1 MKFTVL
7 SLFPEITDAYFAS
20 SIMAKAVER
29 GLVEYQAVQI
39 RDFATDRHRSCD
51 DAPYGGGPGMLMLC
65 EPVGRAF
72 ESVGVARRE
81 VIDGVVAGEGPS
93 GERQNGERQ
102 SRERL
107 VVYLSPSG
115 ELFDQKM
122 AKDFAGEKELVLLCG
137 RYEGVDQRVLDLYVD
152 REVSVGDYV
161 LSSGE
166 VAALT
171 VIDAVYRLIDGV
183 ITGESLDEESF
194 SGGLLEYPQWT
205 RPPEYGKLAVPE
217 ILLSGHHEQISKWRR
232 GKQVEKTMKVR
243 PELLEKILRDIPAPA
258 DGDDAARREIEK
270 IIEISKI
277 VDEVQEVEYERDKNA
292 RSGSDQRKTR
302 QI

>member
-7 SLFPEITDAYFAS
+7 TLFPEITGAYFAS

-39 RDFATDRHRSCD
+39 RDYATDRHRSCD
-51 DAPYGGGPGMLMLC
+51 DAPYGGGPGMLMFC
-65 EPVGRAF
+65 EPLGRAF
-72 ESVGVARRE
+72 EAVGVSRR
-81 VIDGVVAGEGPS
+81 DVVVGDKT
-93 GERQNGERQ
+93 ERQ

-115 ELFDQKM
+115 ELFNQKT
-122 AKDFAGEKELVLLCG
+122 AEEFAGEKELVLLCG

-152 REVSVGDYV
+152 REISVGDYV

-166 VAALT
+166 VAALS

-194 SGGLLEYPQWT
+194 IGGLLEYPQWT
-205 RPPEYGKLAVPE
+205 RPPEYGTLTVPPV
-217 ILLSGHHEQISKWRR
+217 LLSGHHEQIRKWRLKKR
-232 GKQVEKTMKVR
+232 IEKTMQVR
-243 PELLEKILRDIPAPA
+243 PELLAKILAEIPAGHGP
-258 DGDDAARREIEK
+258 GGDAAGRETKEIKE
-270 IIEISKI
+270 IIEI
-277 VDEVQEVEYERDKNA
+277 VREVQHERDKNA
-292 RSGSDQRKTR
+292 
-302 QI
+302 